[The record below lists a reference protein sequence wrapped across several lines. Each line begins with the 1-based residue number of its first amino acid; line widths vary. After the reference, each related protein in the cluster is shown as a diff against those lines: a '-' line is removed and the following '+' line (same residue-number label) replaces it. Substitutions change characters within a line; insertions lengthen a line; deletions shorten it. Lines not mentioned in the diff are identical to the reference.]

1 VKSGVSRETL
11 APPAQAAEVFG
22 PALPL
27 AARYAELLAGPGV
40 VRGLIGPREVP
51 RLWSRHLLNCAALAP
66 VVDHVV
72 AEARSSA
79 PEEAVSPVTV
89 VDLGSGAGLP
99 GVVLALVRPTWR
111 VVLLEPLE
119 RRTTFLLEVVEELGL
134 PQVQVC
140 RGRAQDP
147 AVVQQVRALGRV
159 DVVTA
164 RAVAPLERLAGWAL
178 PLLSPGGSLLALKG
192 AKADQELAA
201 ASPTLQRM
209 GQERTGTGGAVVA
222 SSVWELP
229 GSPSRVI
236 QVRIEG
242 MSL

>member
-1 VKSGVSRETL
+1 M
-11 APPAQAAEVFG
+11 FG

-27 AARYAELLAGPGV
+27 AQHYADLLAGPGV

-51 RLWSRHLLNCAALAP
+51 RLWPRHLLNCAALAP
-66 VVDHVV
+66 VIDQVV
-72 AEARSSA
+72 EEARSSTRRGTA
-79 PEEAVSPVTV
+79 PPVTV

-99 GVVLALVRPTWR
+99 GVVLALLRPTWR

-119 RRTTFLLEVVEELGL
+119 RRTTFLREVVEELGL
-134 PQVQVC
+134 DRVQVY
-140 RGRAQDP
+140 RGRAQDD
-147 AVVQQVRALGRV
+147 AVVQRVRGLGRV

-164 RAVAPLERLAGWAL
+164 RAVAPLGRLAGWAL
-178 PLLSPGGSLLALKG
+178 PLLTPGGSLLALKG
-192 AKADQELAA
+192 AKAADELAA

-209 GQERTGTGGAVVA
+209 GREPKASGAAVVA
-222 SSVWELP
+222 SSVRELP

-242 MSL
+242 MSP